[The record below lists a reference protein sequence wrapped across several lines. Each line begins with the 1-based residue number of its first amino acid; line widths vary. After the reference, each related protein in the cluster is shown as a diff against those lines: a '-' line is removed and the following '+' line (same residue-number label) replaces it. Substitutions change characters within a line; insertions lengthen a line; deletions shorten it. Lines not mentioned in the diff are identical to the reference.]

1 MDNWPGTGEGE
12 PVSAAQSEALIDA
25 VARRA
30 AGDRTG
36 IFGPGSASWEVN
48 REAAVFLGAGRA
60 ALLQLAHPWV
70 ATALEQ
76 HSTVMARPIER
87 FHNTF
92 RIVYTMIFGTL
103 GQATAAARHL
113 YRLHT
118 RIQGELPEAVA
129 AWPRGAHYQANEI
142 AALRWVFA
150 TLVESAELA
159 YACAL
164 GPIAPELRGQ
174 YYADSKTLAGLFGLD
189 EDSLPPDWEA
199 FAAYNR
205 AMHGSSELGVSD
217 GARRMAQELLAGAG
231 SWLPIPRWYR
241 GLTVEWLPERFRA
254 EFGFAVSE
262 RDRRAVEQARRWVPR
277 VYRRLPEA
285 LRFVGPWHEAQARL
299 AGRRAGPVAHLSN
312 HFWIGEKK
320 LPFAGASGGF
330 GSSGNGG

>member
-1 MDNWPGTGEGE
+1 MGNWPGERKGE
-12 PVSAAQSEALIDA
+12 PVSAEQSEALIGA
-25 VARRA
+25 VEHRSTGERQ
-30 AGDRTG
+30 G
-36 IFGPGSASWEVN
+36 IFGPGSASWTVN

-142 AALRWVFA
+142 AALRWVFS

-159 YACAL
+159 YGFAL
-164 GPIAPELRGQ
+164 GPMPAQLREQ
-174 YYADSKTLAGLFGLD
+174 YYADSKVLAGLFGLD
-189 EDSLPPDWEA
+189 EESLPANWEA
-199 FAAYNR
+199 FADYNR
-205 AMHGSSELGVSD
+205 VMHGSGELGVSD
-217 GARRMAQELLAGAG
+217 GARRMAQGLLAGAG

-262 RDRRAVEQARRWVPR
+262 RDHRAVERARRWVPR
-277 VYRRLPEA
+277 VYRKLPKA
-285 LRFVGPWHEAQARL
+285 LSFVGPWHEAQARL
-299 AGRRAGPVAHLSN
+299 AGRRAGPVARLGN
-312 HFWIGEKK
+312 RFWIGQTA
-320 LPFAGASGGF
+320 LPFAQASRISF
-330 GSSGNGG
+330 GKPN